1 MLMRIIK
8 STGFCLL
15 LVAGVLH
22 AQELRNPFDFP
33 ILLSGNFGELRGN
46 HFHSGIDFKT
56 QQVEGKPVHAVEAGY
71 ISRIV
76 VSPWGYGNVLY
87 LTHPGGITTVY
98 GHLQRFAKDIAEYV
112 KEQQYA
118 KEDFSVD
125 LTLQPEQFPVE
136 KGQLIALAGN
146 SGGSVGPHL
155 HFEVRNT
162 VTDEAVDPLE
172 YYKDRIKDTRPP
184 KIEGFMIYPTDGRGV
199 VNGSSRKQ
207 ELKLIT
213 NKNGRQVLTGGKVEA
228 WGEIGVAIKAYDYM
242 DGTSNIYGVRR
253 IAMAVDDSAVFSSNI
268 DCFSIGNETR
278 YINSFTDY
286 EEWRLH
292 RSFYMKSF
300 VEPGNRLNFVKSI
313 NRGIIHINEERTYRI
328 SYRLR
333 DIYGN
338 LTQYTLRIDGK
349 KQPILSPD
357 TLGTEYFHW
366 RSENRFGAKGIRLTI
381 PNGNLYDDLYFHY
394 YVNENAGSLSATH
407 TLHNRFIALHDK
419 ALLSLHLQ
427 TDTLEDKK
435 KYGIVRMQNA
445 RLTWIGGTYR
455 SGWLDADI
463 RELGTYTLMQDL
475 KPPSITPVNPAKWL
489 ANECISFR
497 ISDNLSGVETYR
509 GEIDGNYVLFEL
521 DGKKGLASYHFDNT
535 RLEKGPHKLTFIVTD
550 ACGNQSTYDYSWK

>member
-1 MLMRIIK
+1 MLL
-8 STGFCLL
+8 T
-15 LVAGVLH
+15 VEVLH

-76 VSPWGYGNVLY
+76 VSPWGYGNALY

-98 GHLQRFAKDIAEYV
+98 GHLQRFATNVAEYV
-112 KEQQYA
+112 KEQQYM

-125 LTLQPEQFPVE
+125 LTPQPEQFPVE

-146 SGGSVGPHL
+146 SGSSVGPHL

-162 VTDEAVDPLE
+162 MTDEAVDPLE

-184 KIEGFMIYPTDGRGV
+184 KIGGFMIYPMDGRGV

-213 NKNGRQVLTGGKVEA
+213 NKNGRQALTGGKVEA

-268 DCFSIGNETR
+268 DCFSIGNETH

-338 LTQYTLRIDGK
+338 LTQYTLRIEGK
-349 KQPILSPD
+349 KQPIPSPD
-357 TLGTEYFHW
+357 TMGTEYFHW
-366 RSENRFGAKGIRLTI
+366 KGENRFGAKGVRLTI
-381 PNGNLYDDLYFHY
+381 PNGNLYNDLYFRY
-394 YVNENAGSLSATH
+394 YVNENAGSLSAAH
-407 TLHNRFIALHDK
+407 TLHNRFVALHDK
-419 ALLSLHLQ
+419 ASLSLRLQ

-435 KYGIVRMQNA
+435 KYGIIRMQNA

-455 SGWLDADI
+455 NGWLDAAI
-463 RELGTYTLMQDL
+463 RELGTYMLMQDL
-475 KPPSITPVNPAKWL
+475 EPPTITPVNPAKWP

-521 DGKKGLASYHFDNT
+521 DGKKGLASYRFDNT
-535 RLEKGPHKLTFIVTD
+535 RLGKGPHKLIFIVTD
-550 ACGNQSTYDYSWK
+550 ACGNQSTYDYSW